1 MTGGRQALG
10 RLAAELGVQRAYTD
24 IAGRRRTASAAAL
37 AAVCT
42 ALGWEA
48 AEDGRGADAALRALR
63 AGRAASLADPVAVIR
78 DGTSPAIGV
87 RPQGGGALEWVLRR
101 EDGRELSGT
110 AAALDL
116 VSPRQ

>member
-42 ALGWEA
+42 ALGWRRPRTA
-48 AEDGRGADAALRALR
+48 GARTPHCA
-63 AGRAASLADPVAVIR
+63 P
-78 DGTSPAIGV
+78 
-87 RPQGGGALEWVLRR
+87 
-101 EDGRELSGT
+101 
-110 AAALDL
+110 
-116 VSPRQ
+116 